1 MLKMDNPTSA
11 TEQPE
16 IILVTV
22 AKQMPKGNK
31 HKSLQSVN
39 QSARASCGPCTP
51 IGCVPPP
58 PCWPC
63 NPSK

>member
-1 MLKMDNPTSA
+1 MLKTDNHASA
-11 TEQPE
+11 IEQPE
-16 IILVTV
+16 IILVTT
-22 AKQMPKGNK
+22 KKMPKGAK

-39 QSARASCGPCTP
+39 QPVQTSCGPCTP